1 MHAES
6 KRRLYL
12 GNACCHLDQN
22 FCLPVVETRMLRKIF
37 GPKGDKVAGD

>member
-12 GNACCHLDQN
+12 GNACCHLALN
-22 FCLPVVETRMLRKIF
+22 VCLRMVETRMLRKLF
-37 GPKGDKVAGD
+37 GPIGDKVAGG